1 MSSKSQ
7 VANGK
12 KDNEN
17 ADEELQKRKKWKP
30 RTAYA
35 SNNTGLTKGS
45 TKPPAY
51 NPGGGQ
57 KRGNVT
63 SYSTS
68 L

>member
-1 MSSKSQ
+1 MSPQRQ
-7 VANGK
+7 VANNK

-17 ADEELQKRKKWKP
+17 ADEEIQKRKKWKP

-35 SNNTGLTKGS
+35 SNNSGFTKGS

-57 KRGNVT
+57 KNGNVT
-63 SYSTS
+63 SYSTN